1 MTTTK
6 ILKLQKID
14 LRASLLALLLL
25 LLSHF
30 TVVSLIF
37 AKQ

>member
-1 MTTTK
+1 MITTK
-6 ILKLQKID
+6 VLQLEKVD

-30 TVVSLIF
+30 VVVSFKL
-37 AKQ
+37 ATQ

>member
-6 ILKLQKID
+6 VLQLEKVD

-30 TVVSLIF
+30 IVVSFMI

>member
-6 ILKLQKID
+6 ALQFQKID
-14 LRASLLALLLL
+14 LKTNLLALLLL
-25 LLSHF
+25 LLSYF
-30 TVVSLIF
+30 SVVSLIF

>member
-1 MTTTK
+1 MTTTQV
-6 ILKLQKID
+6 LQLQKID

-25 LLSHF
+25 LLSYF
-30 TVVSLIF
+30 SVVSFIF